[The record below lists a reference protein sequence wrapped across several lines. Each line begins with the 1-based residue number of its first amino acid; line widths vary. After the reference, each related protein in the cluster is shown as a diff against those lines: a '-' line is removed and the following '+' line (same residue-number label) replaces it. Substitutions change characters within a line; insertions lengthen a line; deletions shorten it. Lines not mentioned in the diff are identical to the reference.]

1 MNQRSIW
8 VLIILMTLALTGL
21 IFVQAFWIK
30 NSITIKE
37 SQFDQ
42 LVSNSLTVAT
52 QNLQKNEA
60 VKLIMEEMEPI
71 GTDTTGIT
79 MQLKAKTDTGF
90 NMVVTYNG
98 MQVDSLHL
106 DEDREIISIPGKNLP
121 HSMDSLVFTEEGPSV
136 PGRDEK
142 KVTRHTYYFEPGMGK
157 KVLDKK
163 VFLNRIISGM
173 FFIAPEIEK
182 RIHPKE
188 LEEVLNDALIQ
199 KGIDLKYEYAVIK
212 WNNEAAF
219 MSDNYSDAGDN
230 EYYRV
235 QLFPD
240 DIFTSS
246 SYLSVYFPQRKNFL
260 FKSFGLMI
268 FSSVFLTL
276 FITLAFSFTILY
288 VFRQKKLTEIRNDF
302 VNNMTHELKTPI
314 STISLASQ
322 MLGDTSLPP
331 NLKNSDQIARVI
343 SEESRRLGY
352 QVEKVLQMAVFDKGQ
367 VKLRRKENDIHE
379 IIRNVSENYSLQV
392 KSRGGTIVTAL
403 EAEHFILEVDSVHIT
418 NVLTNLV
425 DNALKYCT
433 RDPEIRIST
442 RNVKRFFE
450 VAIQDNGI
458 GISKQDQK
466 RIFEKFYRVPTGNIH
481 TVKGFGLGL
490 SYVKKII
497 EEHQGTI
504 EVVSHLYEG
513 STFTIQLPLTL
524 NAEET

>member
-1 MNQRSIW
+1 MP
-8 VLIILMTLALTGL
+8 
-21 IFVQAFWIK
+21 
-30 NSITIKE
+30 E
-37 SQFDQ
+37 
-42 LVSNSLTVAT
+42 
-52 QNLQKNEA
+52 
-60 VKLIMEEMEPI
+60 
-71 GTDTTGIT
+71 
-79 MQLKAKTDTGF
+79 
-90 NMVVTYNG
+90 
-98 MQVDSLHL
+98 DSLNL
-106 DEDREIISIPGKNLP
+106 IGEREIIRIPQKNLP
-121 HSMDSLVFTEEGPSV
+121 HTMDSLVFTEENPSHS
-136 PGRDEK
+136 GAGEK
-142 KVTRHTYYFEPGMGK
+142 RITKHTYYFEPGMGK
-157 KVLDKK
+157 KVMDKK

-182 RIHPKE
+182 RIRPE
-188 LEEVLNDALIQ
+188 DLEEVLTDALVQ
-199 KGIDLKYEYAVIK
+199 KGIDLKFEYAVIK

-219 MSDNYSDAGDN
+219 KSDQYSDSADN
-230 EYYRV
+230 QYYRV

-246 SYLSVYFPQRKNFL
+246 NYLSMYFPQRKNFL
-260 FKSFGLMI
+260 FKSFGFMI

-288 VFRQKKLTEIRNDF
+288 VFRQKKLSEIRNDF

-331 NLKNSDQIARVI
+331 NLKNNDQIARII

-367 VKLRRKENDIHE
+367 VKLRRKETDLHE

-392 KSRGGTIVTAL
+392 KSRSGKITTAL
-403 EAEHFILEVDSVHIT
+403 EAEQFILEVDSVHIT

-442 RNVKRFFE
+442 RNTKQFFE

-497 EEHQGTI
+497 EEHRGTI

-524 NAEET
+524 NAEVT

>member
-1 MNQRSIW
+1 MNQRSIL

-30 NSITIKE
+30 NAITVKE

-42 LVSNSLTVAT
+42 LVSNSLTTAT

-60 VKLIMEEMEPI
+60 VRLIMEEMEPI
-71 GTDTTGIT
+71 GTDTSAIA
-79 MQLKAKTDTGF
+79 MQLKARTDTGF

-98 MQVDSLHL
+98 MQADSLHL
-106 DEDREIISIPGKNLP
+106 DKEREIIRVPGKSLP
-121 HSMDSLVFTEEGPSV
+121 RTMDSLVFTEEKPSLS
-136 PGRDEK
+136 GDGK
-142 KVTRHTYYFEPGMGK
+142 KRIVKHTYYFEPGMGK
-157 KVLDKK
+157 KVLNKK

-173 FFIAPEIEK
+173 SFIAPEIEK
-182 RIHPKE
+182 RVQPGE
-188 LEEVLNDALIQ
+188 LEEVLTDALIQ

-219 MSDNYSDAGDN
+219 KSENYSATSDN

-246 SYLSVYFPQRKNFL
+246 NYLSVYFPQKKSFL
-260 FKSFGLMI
+260 FKSFGFMI

-276 FITLAFSFTILY
+276 FIALAFSFTILY
-288 VFRQKKLTEIRNDF
+288 MIKQKKLTEIRNDF

-331 NLKNSDQIARVI
+331 AMKNGDQIARVI

-352 QVEKVLQMAVFDKGQ
+352 QVEKVLQMAVLDRGQ
-367 VKLRRKENDIHE
+367 VKLRYIETDMHE

-392 KSRGGTIVTAL
+392 KSRGGTINTIL
-403 EAEHFILEVDSVHIT
+403 EAEQFVLEVDSVHIT

-442 RNVKRFFE
+442 RNVKQFFE
-450 VAIQDNGI
+450 VVIRDNGI

-466 RIFEKFYRVPTGNIH
+466 RVFEKFYRVPTGNIH

-490 SYVKKII
+490 SYVKKIV
-497 EEHQGTI
+497 EEHHGTI
-504 EVVSHLYEG
+504 ELASILYEG
-513 STFTIQLPLTL
+513 STFTIQLPLTI
-524 NAEET
+524 NSSET

>member
-1 MNQRSIW
+1 MNQRTIW

-21 IFVQAFWIK
+21 ILVQAFWIK
-30 NSITIKE
+30 NAITIKE

-42 LVSNSLTVAT
+42 LVNNSLTLAT

-71 GTDTTGIT
+71 GTDTAGIA
-79 MQLKAKTDTGF
+79 MQIKAKTDTGY
-90 NMVVTYNG
+90 NMIVTYNG
-98 MQVDSLHL
+98 MHPDSLNL
-106 DEDREIISIPGKNLP
+106 SEKREIIRIPGKNLP
-121 HSMDSLVFTEEGPSV
+121 HTMDSLVFTDERPSAA
-136 PGRDEK
+136 GKGEK
-142 KVTRHTYYFEPGMGK
+142 RITRHTYYFEPGMGK

-182 RIHPKE
+182 RIQPDE
-188 LEEVLNDALIQ
+188 LEEVLKDALLQ
-199 KGIDLKYEYAVIK
+199 KGIDLTFEYAVIK

-219 MSDNYSDAGDN
+219 HSDNYSEASDN
-230 EYYRV
+230 DYYRV

-246 SYLSVYFPQRKNFL
+246 NYLSVYFPQKKNFL
-260 FKSFGLMI
+260 FKAFGFMM

-331 NLKNSDQIARVI
+331 NLKNNDQIARVI

-352 QVEKVLQMAVFDKGQ
+352 QVEKVLQMAVLDKGQ
-367 VKLRRKENDIHE
+367 VKLRCKETDMHE
-379 IIRNVSENYSLQV
+379 IIRNVTENYSLQV
-392 KSRGGTIVTAL
+392 KSRSGAIILNL
-403 EAEHFILEVDSVHIT
+403 EAEQFILEVDSVHIT

-442 RNVKRFFE
+442 RNVKKFFE
-450 VAIQDNGI
+450 MAIQDNGI

-466 RIFEKFYRVPTGNIH
+466 RVFEKFYRVPTGNIH

-497 EEHQGTI
+497 EEHLGTI

-524 NAEET
+524 IAEET

>member
-8 VLIILMTLALTGL
+8 VLIVLMTLALTGL

-42 LVSNSLTVAT
+42 MVSNSLTLAT

-60 VKLIMEEMEPI
+60 VRLVMEEMEPI
-71 GTDTTGIT
+71 GNDTTGVS

-98 MQVDSLHL
+98 LQVDSLHL
-106 DEDREIISIPGKNLP
+106 SEEREIIRIPGKSLP
-121 HSMDSLVFTEEGPSV
+121 HTMDSLVFTEERPSAAA
-136 PGRDEK
+136 PGNKRITTQK
-142 KVTRHTYYFEPGMGK
+142 YYFEPGMGK

-182 RIHPKE
+182 RIRPEE
-188 LEEVLNDALIQ
+188 LKEVLEDAMHQI
-199 KGIDLKYEYAVIK
+199 GIDLKYEYAVIK
-212 WNNEAAF
+212 WNNQAAF
-219 MSDNYSDAGDN
+219 TSDSFVEAGDYK
-230 EYYRV
+230 YYRV

-246 SYLSVYFPQRKNFL
+246 SHLLVYFPQRKNFL
-260 FKSFGLMI
+260 LSSFGFMI

-276 FITLAFSFTILY
+276 FVTLAFSFTILY

-367 VKLRRKENDIHE
+367 VKLRCKETDMHE
-379 IIRNVSENYSLQV
+379 IILNVSENYSLQV
-392 KSRGGTIVTAL
+392 KSRGGTITTSL
-403 EAEHFILEVDSVHIT
+403 EAEQYVLDVDSVHIT
-418 NVLTNLV
+418 NVMTNLI

-433 RDPEIRIST
+433 RDPEIRITT
-442 RNVKRFFE
+442 RNVKNFFV

-466 RIFEKFYRVPTGNIH
+466 RVFEKFYRVPTGNIH

-490 SYVKKII
+490 SYVKKIV
-497 EEHQGTI
+497 EEHLGTI
-504 EVVSHLYEG
+504 ELISHLYEG

-524 NAEET
+524 NSSAI

>member
-8 VLIILMTLALTGL
+8 VLIILMTLSLTGL
-21 IFVQAFWIK
+21 IFVQAFWIR
-30 NSITIKE
+30 NAITVKE

-71 GTDTTGIT
+71 GADTAGIA
-79 MQLKAKTDTGF
+79 MQPKAKTDTGF

-98 MQVDSLHL
+98 MPEDSLNL
-106 DEDREIISIPGKNLP
+106 IGEREIIRIPQKNLP
-121 HSMDSLVFTEEGPSV
+121 HTMDSLVFTEENPSHS
-136 PGRDEK
+136 GAGEK
-142 KVTRHTYYFEPGMGK
+142 RITKHTYYFEPGMGK
-157 KVLDKK
+157 KVMDKK

-182 RIHPKE
+182 RIRPE
-188 LEEVLNDALIQ
+188 DLEEVLTDALVQ
-199 KGIDLKYEYAVIK
+199 KGIDLKFEYAVIK

-219 MSDNYSDAGDN
+219 KSDQYSDSADN
-230 EYYRV
+230 QYYRV

-246 SYLSVYFPQRKNFL
+246 NYLSMYFPQRKNFL
-260 FKSFGLMI
+260 FKSFGFMI

-288 VFRQKKLTEIRNDF
+288 VFRQKKLSEIRNDF

-331 NLKNSDQIARVI
+331 NLKNNDQIARII

-367 VKLRRKENDIHE
+367 VKLRRKETDLHE

-392 KSRGGTIVTAL
+392 KSRSGKITTAL
-403 EAEHFILEVDSVHIT
+403 EAEQFILEVDSVHIT

-442 RNVKRFFE
+442 RNTKQFFE

-497 EEHQGTI
+497 EEHRGTI

-524 NAEET
+524 NAEVT

>member
-8 VLIILMTLALTGL
+8 ILIILMTLALTGL

-30 NSITIKE
+30 NAITVKE

-42 LVSNSLTVAT
+42 LVSNSLTAAT
-52 QNLQKNEA
+52 QQLQKNEA
-60 VKLIMEEMEPI
+60 VRLVMEEMETI
-71 GTDTTGIT
+71 GTDTTAIA

-98 MQVDSLHL
+98 MDSDSLHL
-106 DEDREIISIPGKNLP
+106 SENREIIRIPGKNLP
-121 HSMDSLVFTEEGPSV
+121 HTMDSLVVTEERPSAA
-136 PGRDEK
+136 GTGEK
-142 KVTRHTYYFEPGMGK
+142 RITTHTYYFEPGMGK

-173 FFIAPEIEK
+173 SFIAPEIEK
-182 RIHPKE
+182 RIRPEE
-188 LEEVLNDALIQ
+188 LEEVLNDALLQ
-199 KGIDLKYEYAVIK
+199 KGIHLKYEYAVIK
-212 WNNEAAF
+212 WNNKAAF
-219 MSDNYSDAGDN
+219 GSANYSESTEND
-230 EYYRV
+230 YYRV

-246 SYLSVYFPQRKNFL
+246 SYLSIYFPQRKNFL
-260 FKSFGLMI
+260 FKSFGFMI

-276 FITLAFSFTILY
+276 FITLAFSYTVLY

-322 MLGDTSLPP
+322 MLGDTSLSP
-331 NLKNSDQIARVI
+331 NLKNNDQIARVI
-343 SEESRRLGY
+343 SEESRRLGF

-367 VKLRRKENDIHE
+367 VKLRRKETDMHE

-392 KSRGGTIVTAL
+392 KSRNGTITTNL
-403 EAEHFILEVDSVHIT
+403 EAEQFILEVDSVHIT
-418 NVLTNLV
+418 NVMTNMV

-433 RDPEIRIST
+433 RDPEISIST
-442 RNVKRFFE
+442 RNVKKFFE
-450 VAIQDNGI
+450 VTIKDNGI

-466 RIFEKFYRVPTGNIH
+466 RVFEKFYRVPTGNIH

-504 EVVSHLYEG
+504 ELVSHLYEG

-524 NAEET
+524 NSNET

>member
-1 MNQRSIW
+1 
-8 VLIILMTLALTGL
+8 
-21 IFVQAFWIK
+21 
-30 NSITIKE
+30 
-37 SQFDQ
+37 
-42 LVSNSLTVAT
+42 
-52 QNLQKNEA
+52 
-60 VKLIMEEMEPI
+60 
-71 GTDTTGIT
+71 
-79 MQLKAKTDTGF
+79 
-90 NMVVTYNG
+90 
-98 MQVDSLHL
+98 
-106 DEDREIISIPGKNLP
+106 
-121 HSMDSLVFTEEGPSV
+121 
-136 PGRDEK
+136 
-142 KVTRHTYYFEPGMGK
+142 
-157 KVLDKK
+157 
-163 VFLNRIISGM
+163 
-173 FFIAPEIEK
+173 
-182 RIHPKE
+182 
-188 LEEVLNDALIQ
+188 
-199 KGIDLKYEYAVIK
+199 
-212 WNNEAAF
+212 
-219 MSDNYSDAGDN
+219 
-230 EYYRV
+230 
-235 QLFPD
+235 
-240 DIFTSS
+240 
-246 SYLSVYFPQRKNFL
+246 
-260 FKSFGLMI
+260 MI

-331 NLKNSDQIARVI
+331 SLKNNDQIARVI

-367 VKLRRKENDIHE
+367 VKLRRKESDMHE

-392 KSRGGTIVTAL
+392 KSRSGTIAMNL
-403 EAEHFILEVDSVHIT
+403 EAEQFILEVDSVHIT

-433 RDPEIRIST
+433 RDPEIRIFT
-442 RNVKRFFE
+442 RNVKKFFE
-450 VAIQDNGI
+450 MSLQDNGI

-466 RIFEKFYRVPTGNIH
+466 RVFEKFYRVPTGNIH

-513 STFTIQLPLTL
+513 STFTIQLPLTI

>member
-21 IFVQAFWIK
+21 IFVQAYWIR
-30 NSITIKE
+30 NAITIKE

-60 VKLIMEEMEPI
+60 VRLVMEEMEPI
-71 GTDTTGIT
+71 GADTTGFS

-98 MQVDSLHL
+98 MHADSLHL
-106 DEDREIISIPGKNLP
+106 NKEREIIRIPGKNLP
-121 HSMDSLVFTEEGPSV
+121 HTMDSLVFTEERPSAT
-136 PGRDEK
+136 GMGEK
-142 KVTRHTYYFEPGMGK
+142 GITRHTYYFEPGMGK

-182 RIHPKE
+182 RIRPEE
-188 LEEVLNDALIQ
+188 LKEVLNDALLQ

-212 WNNEAAF
+212 WNNDAAF
-219 MSDNYSDAGDN
+219 GSDNYAETGDN
-230 EYYRV
+230 DYYRI

-246 SYLSVYFPQRKNFL
+246 NYLSIYFPQKKNFL
-260 FKSFGLMI
+260 FKSFGFMI

-331 NLKNSDQIARVI
+331 NLKNNDQIARVI
-343 SEESRRLGY
+343 SEESRRLGF

-367 VKLRRKENDIHE
+367 VKLRCKETDMHE

-392 KSRGGTIVTAL
+392 KSRGGMIATSL
-403 EAEHFILEVDSVHIT
+403 EAVQFILEVDSVHIT

-442 RNVKRFFE
+442 RNGKHFFE
-450 VAIQDNGI
+450 MAIQDNGI

-466 RIFEKFYRVPTGNIH
+466 RVFEKFYRVPTGNIH

-490 SYVKKII
+490 SYVKRII
-497 EEHQGTI
+497 EEHRGTI

-513 STFTIQLPLTL
+513 STFTIQLPLTF
-524 NAEET
+524 NAEEK

>member
-1 MNQRSIW
+1 MNRRTIW
-8 VLIILMTLALTGL
+8 VLIILMTLSLTGL
-21 IFVQAFWIK
+21 IFVQAFWIR
-30 NSITIKE
+30 NAITIKE

-52 QNLQKNEA
+52 QNLQKKEA

-71 GTDTTGIT
+71 GTDTTGIA

-98 MQVDSLHL
+98 MPEDSLNL
-106 DEDREIISIPGKNLP
+106 DGEREILRIPGKNLP
-121 HSMDSLVFTEEGPSV
+121 HTMDSLVFTEEKPS
-136 PGRDEK
+136 PSGTDK
-142 KVTRHTYYFEPGMGK
+142 KRVTRHTYYFEPGMGK

-182 RIHPKE
+182 RIRPEE
-188 LEEVLNDALIQ
+188 LEEVLNDALLQ

-219 MSDNYSDAGDN
+219 KSENYLDSAVT

-246 SYLSVYFPQRKNFL
+246 NYLSIYFPQRKNFL
-260 FKSFGLMI
+260 FKSFGFMI
-268 FSSVFLTL
+268 LSSVFLTL

-288 VFRQKKLTEIRNDF
+288 VFRQKKLAEIRNDF

-331 NLKNSDQIARVI
+331 NLKNNDQIARVI

-367 VKLRRKENDIHE
+367 VKLRRKETDIHE
-379 IIRNVSENYSLQV
+379 IIRNVSENYSLQI
-392 KSRGGTIVTAL
+392 KSRGGNIAMNL
-403 EAEHFILEVDSVHIT
+403 EAKQFILEVDSVHIT
-418 NVLTNLV
+418 NVMTNLV

-442 RNVKRFFE
+442 RNVRQFFE
-450 VAIQDNGI
+450 MTIQDNCI

-490 SYVKKII
+490 SYVKKIV

-504 EVVSHLYEG
+504 EVASHLYEG

>member
-1 MNQRSIW
+1 
-8 VLIILMTLALTGL
+8 
-21 IFVQAFWIK
+21 
-30 NSITIKE
+30 
-37 SQFDQ
+37 
-42 LVSNSLTVAT
+42 
-52 QNLQKNEA
+52 
-60 VKLIMEEMEPI
+60 
-71 GTDTTGIT
+71 
-79 MQLKAKTDTGF
+79 
-90 NMVVTYNG
+90 
-98 MQVDSLHL
+98 
-106 DEDREIISIPGKNLP
+106 
-121 HSMDSLVFTEEGPSV
+121 
-136 PGRDEK
+136 
-142 KVTRHTYYFEPGMGK
+142 MGK
-157 KVLDKK
+157 RVLDKK

-182 RIHPKE
+182 RIRPEE
-188 LEEVLNDALIQ
+188 LEEVLHDALLQ

-212 WNNEAAF
+212 WNNKAAF
-219 MSDNYSDAGDN
+219 KSDNYSETSDN
-230 EYYRV
+230 DYYRV

-246 SYLSVYFPQRKNFL
+246 NYLSIYFPQKKNFL
-260 FKSFGLMI
+260 FKSFGFMI

-331 NLKNSDQIARVI
+331 GLKNSDQIARVI
-343 SEESRRLGY
+343 SEESRRIGC
-352 QVEKVLQMAVFDKGQ
+352 Q
-367 VKLRRKENDIHE
+367 VKLRRKETDMHE
-379 IIRNVSENYSLQV
+379 IIRNVSENYGLQA
-392 KSRGGTIVTAL
+392 KSRSGTITTSL
-403 EAEHFILEVDSVHIT
+403 EAEQFILEVDSVHIT
-418 NVLTNLV
+418 NVLTNLI

-442 RNVKRFFE
+442 RNVKKFFE
-450 VAIQDNGI
+450 MAIQDNGI

-504 EVVSHLYEG
+504 EVISHLYEG
-513 STFTIQLPLTL
+513 STFTIQLPLTI
-524 NAEET
+524 NNTET

>member
-30 NSITIKE
+30 NAITIKE

-42 LVSNSLTVAT
+42 LVSNSLTTAT

-60 VKLIMEEMEPI
+60 VRLVMEEMEPV
-71 GTDTTGIT
+71 GTDTAGIA

-90 NMVVTYNG
+90 NMVITYNG
-98 MQVDSLHL
+98 MQADSLNL
-106 DEDREIISIPGKNLP
+106 SKEREILRVPGKSVP
-121 HSMDSLVFTEEGPSV
+121 RTMDSLVFTEEKPAVSGM
-136 PGRDEK
+136 GK
-142 KVTRHTYYFEPGMGK
+142 KKIITHKYYFEPGMGK
-157 KVLDKK
+157 RVLDKK

-182 RIHPKE
+182 RIRPEE
-188 LEEVLNDALIQ
+188 LQEVLNDALLQ
-199 KGIDLKYEYAVIK
+199 KGINLKYEYAVIK
-212 WNNEAAF
+212 WNNKAAF
-219 MSDNYSDAGDN
+219 KSDNYSEKSDN
-230 EYYRV
+230 DYYRV

-246 SYLSVYFPQRKNFL
+246 NYLSIYFPQKKNFL
-260 FKSFGLMI
+260 FKSFGFMI

-288 VFRQKKLTEIRNDF
+288 VFRQKKLSEIRNDF

-331 NLKNSDQIARVI
+331 GLKNSDQIARVI

-367 VKLRRKENDIHE
+367 VKLRRKETDMHE
-379 IIRNVSENYSLQV
+379 IIRNVSENYGLQT
-392 KSRGGTIVTAL
+392 KSRSGKITTSL
-403 EAEHFILEVDSVHIT
+403 EAEQFILEVDSVHIT
-418 NVLTNLV
+418 NVLTNLI

-442 RNVKRFFE
+442 RNVKKFFE
-450 VAIQDNGI
+450 MAIQDNGI

-504 EVVSHLYEG
+504 EVISHLYEG
-513 STFTIQLPLTL
+513 STFTIQLPLTI
-524 NAEET
+524 NNTET